1 MKLSKKAAN
10 EISSLIN
17 TIVVGYSMMEDSK
30 IKSQWWKSVAK
41 AYIKLED
48 EFGIESP
55 SNEEYKKLLANGFF
69 ERMADREDAARN
81 EKEAA

>member
-1 MKLSKKAAN
+1 MKLSKKAAD

-30 IKSQWWKSVAK
+30 IKSQWWKSVAQ

-48 EFGIESP
+48 EFGIDGP
-55 SNEEYKKLLANGFF
+55 SNGQYRELLANGFF
-69 ERMADREDAARN
+69 EKMADREEEARN
-81 EKEAA
+81 AKEAA